1 MDRSKNRLKK
11 VHQLVEAAGGQARF
25 AEIVGISPS
34 QAWQIAGSTPVR
46 GIGSKMAARIEQAFD
61 KPAGWLDWP
70 ADAPP
75 MTLTPVNHSPQCN
88 AIPILTHAAEIAE
101 FVTGAVNA
109 QHECSATMAI
119 DGPAS
124 ELAFGFEIQD
134 LSMAPQFQPG
144 DRIIIDPRVAP
155 VPGSHVVAILRNS
168 IVLFAKYR
176 PHDLEGGATAPFDL
190 VPLNEDFPSF
200 HSDRHDTVV
209 IGTAI
214 EHRRNLR

>member
-1 MDRSKNRLKK
+1 MK
-11 VHQLVEAAGGQARF
+11 
-25 AEIVGISPS
+25 
-34 QAWQIAGSTPVR
+34 
-46 GIGSKMAARIEQAFD
+46 
-61 KPAGWLDWP
+61 
-70 ADAPP
+70 
-75 MTLTPVNHSPQCN
+75 
-88 AIPILTHAAEIAE
+88 HAAEIAQ

-109 QHECSATMAI
+109 QHERSASLAI

-134 LSMAPQFQPG
+134 QSMAPQFQPS
-144 DRIIIDPRVAP
+144 DRIIVDPRVAP

-176 PHDLEGGATAPFDL
+176 PHDLEGGATAAFDL

-200 HSDRHDTVV
+200 HSDRHETMV
-209 IGTAI
+209 IGTAV